1 MTEITKN
8 RPEGRKKTGWL
19 GRLGNKLGATRQ
31 SLGRGLNN
39 LLLGKRE
46 LDDALLEDLE
56 DILLTADIG
65 VQVTQEIIAAVTDK
79 IARKQ
84 LSDAAAVVALVQ
96 QQLLDLLAPV
106 AKPLAITRQD
116 TPYVIMVVGVNGVG
130 KTTTIGKMAHQ
141 LKQKGYQIMLAAG
154 DTFRAAAVEQLQQ
167 WGKRS
172 DVPVIAQP
180 TGSDSASVAHDAM
193 QAASAKHADV
203 LIIDTAGRQH
213 TKSDLMQEL
222 EKIKRVIAKLDASAP
237 HEVLLV
243 LDAGTGQNALSQLEH
258 FNKAV
263 HITGLCLTKL
273 DGTAKGG
280 IIVAIA
286 KKTGLPIRY
295 IGVGEDV
302 TDLRPFDAE
311 EFNHAL
317 FDQPENM
324 NN

>member
-8 RPEGRKKTGWL
+8 QSEGRKKTGWL
-19 GRLGNKLGATRQ
+19 GRLGSKLGATRQ

-46 LDDALLEDLE
+46 LDDNLLEDLE
-56 DILLTADIG
+56 NILLTADIG
-65 VQVTQEIIAAVTDK
+65 VEATQEIIDAVTDK

-84 LSDAAAVVALVQ
+84 LNDAAAVVAMVQ
-96 QQLLDLLAPV
+96 QQLLDLLSPV
-106 AKPLAITRQD
+106 AKPLSISQQH
-116 TPYVIMVVGVNGVG
+116 TPYVILVVGVNGVG
-130 KTTTIGKMAHQ
+130 KTTTIGKLAHQ
-141 LKQKGYQIMLAAG
+141 LKQKGHGVMLAAG

-167 WGKRS
+167 WGERN
-172 DVPVIAQP
+172 DTPVIAQP

-193 QAASAKHADV
+193 QAASAKHVDI
-203 LIIDTAGRQH
+203 LIVDTAGRQH
-213 TKSDLMQEL
+213 TKSDLMLEL
-222 EKIKRVIAKLDASAP
+222 EKIKRVITKLDASAP

-258 FNKAV
+258 FDKAV
-263 HITGLCLTKL
+263 NITGLCLTKL

-286 KKTGLPIRY
+286 KKSGLPIRF

-311 EFNHAL
+311 EFIHAL
-317 FDQPENM
+317 FDQPETI